1 MLLVTKLVAG
11 HLFCSRPV
19 GTPLFLK
26 SDNDV
31 ILQFL
36 LGLVSDRLQ
45 NFVTA
50 RIVCYL
56 FCLSEL
62 HVQPIIAF

>member
-1 MLLVTKLVAG
+1 MLLVSKLVAG
-11 HLFCSRPV
+11 HLFCSRPI
-19 GTPLFLK
+19 GTPLFPK
-26 SDNDV
+26 SDIDV

-36 LGLVSDRLQ
+36 LGLVSDRLP

-50 RIVCYL
+50 RIVCYY
-56 FCLSEL
+56 FCVSEL